1 MMVSVLNGGVL
12 QLHHPDGQVF
22 RFDPGS
28 LAFAFSVTGHPFD
41 SERFETLR
49 EPRDLERW
57 AADILGAVGMH
68 ATAASVPEAKCLR
81 AAIWNAAEAVI
92 DGRAVRAADRSTL
105 NRFAASPSLAPR
117 LDPGGTRSWAL
128 ASDASELFST
138 IARDAIEVATG
149 QLASRIKR
157 CEGINCG
164 IPFVDTSRPG
174 NRRWCSMERCGNRA
188 KVAAHRRRHRQEA
201 SK

>member
-1 MMVSVLNGGVL
+1 VL

-41 SERFETLR
+41 SDRFETLR

-57 AADILGAVGMH
+57 AADILGADVIRAN
-68 ATAASVPEAKCLR
+68 ATSVREAKRLR
-81 AAIWNAAEAVI
+81 AAIWNAADAVI

-105 NRFAASPSLAPR
+105 NGFAASASLAPR
-117 LDPGGTRSWAL
+117 LDPGGTRSWARPAA
-128 ASDASELFST
+128 ASALFST
-138 IARDAIEVATG
+138 IARDAIEVAAG

-157 CEGINCG
+157 CEGVNCG

-188 KVAAHRRRHRQEA
+188 KVAAHRRRHRQEG
-201 SK
+201 SR

>member
-1 MMVSVLNGGVL
+1 MVTVLNGGVL

-49 EPRDLERW
+49 KPRDLERW
-57 AADILGAVGMH
+57 AAGILNAVGIR
-68 ATAASVPEAKCLR
+68 ASAASVLEAKRLR
-81 AAIWNAAEAVI
+81 VAIWNAADAVI
-92 DGRAVRAADRSTL
+92 DGRAVHAADRATL
-105 NRFAASPSLAPR
+105 NGFAASPSLAPR
-117 LDPGGTRSWAL
+117 LDPGGTRSWAPAIA
-128 ASDASELFST
+128 ASALFST

-157 CEGINCG
+157 CEGVNCG

-188 KVAAHRRRHRQEA
+188 KAAAHRRRHQQEA

>member
-1 MMVSVLNGGVL
+1 VLNGGVL

-41 SERFETLR
+41 SERFETLH
-49 EPRDLERW
+49 EPKDLEQW
-57 AADILGAVGMH
+57 AADVLGAIGIR
-68 ATAASVPEAKCLR
+68 ATAGSVSEAKRLR
-81 AAIWNAAEAVI
+81 AAIWSAADAVI
-92 DGRAVRAADRSTL
+92 DGRAVGAADRSTL
-105 NRFAASPSLAPR
+105 NGFAASPSLVPQ
-117 LDPGGTRSWAL
+117 LDPGGTRSWVPA
-128 ASDASELFST
+128 AAASELFST

-149 QLASRIKR
+149 QLASRIRR
-157 CEGINCG
+157 CEGVNCA

-188 KVAAHRRRHRQEA
+188 KVAAHRRRHRREV
-201 SK
+201 ST